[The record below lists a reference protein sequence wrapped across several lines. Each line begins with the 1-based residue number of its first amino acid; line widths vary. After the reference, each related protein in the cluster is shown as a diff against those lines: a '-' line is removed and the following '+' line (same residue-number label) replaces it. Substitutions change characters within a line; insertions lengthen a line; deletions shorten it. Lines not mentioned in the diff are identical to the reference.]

1 MENKDPNRQNGDPQE
16 TAEPDFDADVAAV
29 LGLAVAE
36 TPPPSLKRNVMA
48 AIRSVPQL
56 PADDAGEQHDA
67 GQRSVSGTQASAPA
81 SDPAVGQ
88 ETAPAVEQDSD
99 PDAAPEPLRLDTARR
114 SRERRWLTGLAFAA
128 SALLLAAAGLGG
140 ILIRQ
145 HNQQEDLRQQVA
157 AAQSDAAQM
166 RRLLEA
172 PDLHSA
178 QAQTT
183 EGAAVVLAYSP
194 SEGLMA
200 VSGQDLPDAPEGH
213 GYELWLIS
221 ADGAAPAGMVSAGDV
236 AMVEGSMEGVTHLG
250 ITVEPAAGSP
260 QPTTEPILLQAL

>member
-1 MENKDPNRQNGDPQE
+1 MENKDPNRRNTDPQE
-16 TAEPDFDADVAAV
+16 TAEPDFDADVAAL

-56 PADDAGEQHDA
+56 PADEAGEQHDA
-67 GQRSVSGTQASAPA
+67 GPEPDAGAPA
-81 SDPAVGQ
+81 AAPLPAPAVEQ
-88 ETAPAVEQDSD
+88 ETAPAPDSG

-183 EGAAVVLAYSP
+183 EGAPVVLAYSP